1 MPSKRL
7 ATSVATSVFALTA
20 ALWSCVGSPA
30 APRVNGAGNVDSIVP
45 VLESLGGKPCE
56 EKPDLICVV
65 VAVPLDHFDASN
77 AEILH
82 VTFAVAP
89 ALGERYGMFL
99 QASPGGPGGEGIASA
114 DLSWIAAEIR
124 EHYDIVFFDQRG
136 VGLSNLLECPQTYKV
151 DFLAYLTE
159 VNQAGLEGYDT
170 PQEQQK
176 LIEDAR
182 AFAENCVAEMG
193 IDPAKLAFFGTDQ
206 VAEDIEAFRQVVGD
220 GTFMLYGVSYGTAVA
235 QTYAAA
241 HPQHLSGLILD
252 GASDLTL
259 SGEEGAFSQE
269 KAFEKVLLA
278 AFDACNA
285 DEACAADF
293 PGGDA
298 LSAYDALARRV
309 SETPIPYRFPLP
321 DGAHAERRFTFNQL
335 EYIAAS
341 QMYSQG
347 DRMIFLRALAAAER
361 GDLVPMARLLYEQ
374 ASLDPLT
381 FDYLGDPAFSDTM
394 FLSVLCTDDSFFG
407 GTAEERI
414 AQAIEA
420 GQASNGTVPR
430 LDGFI
435 YSAVDCAFWH
445 SSPKEVLVTPPLR
458 AEGVPTFVLNATL
471 DPATPFEEGRAV
483 YERLADG
490 YHIYVVGGQHSIY
503 GWGYQC
509 PDRYITDFMV
519 YSIRPDEREIVCED
533 WETSAIRPYV
543 PLIAVDASAYPNPLE
558 VFSAIDRE
566 IQLLPEY
573 YYADFEK
580 AETTACPQGGS
591 FTFGPG
597 GRGEAYLFQDC
608 AFIRGF
614 ILNGAGVA
622 DPGNSVFTIRARV
635 SGSKDGTLTYIR
647 DAPNGIV
654 TVTGKYDGQSLDL
667 RK

>member
-1 MPSKRL
+1 
-7 ATSVATSVFALTA
+7 VD
-20 ALWSCVGSPA
+20 
-30 APRVNGAGNVDSIVP
+30 GAGNVESIVP

-56 EKPDLICVV
+56 EKPDLTCVV
-65 VAVPLDHFDASN
+65 ISVPLDHFDADN
-77 AEILH
+77 PETIQI
-82 VTFAVAP
+82 TFAVAP
-89 ALGERYGMFL
+89 ALGERYGMFV

-114 DLSWIAAEIR
+114 DIGWFAREVL

-136 VGLSNLLECPQTYKV
+136 LGLSSPLECPQTYKK
-151 DFLAYLTE
+151 DFLDYLTE

-182 AFAENCVAEMG
+182 AFAEDCVAEMG
-193 IDPAKLAFFGTDQ
+193 VDPAKLAFFGTNQ

-220 GTFMLYGVSYGTAVA
+220 KTFMLYGVSYGTAVA

-241 HPQHLSGLILD
+241 HSQHLSGLILD
-252 GASDLTL
+252 GTSDLTL
-259 SGEEGAFSQE
+259 TGEEGAFSQE

-278 AFDACNA
+278 AFEACNA

-298 LSAYDALARRV
+298 LSAYDALAQRV
-309 SETPIPYRFPLP
+309 SETPISYRFPLP
-321 DGAHAERRFTFNQL
+321 DGSRVERGFTFNQL
-335 EYIAAS
+335 EYTAAS

-347 DRMIFLRALAAAER
+347 DRMLFLRALAAAGR
-361 GDLVPMARLLYEQ
+361 GDLVPMARLLHEQ
-374 ASLDPLT
+374 ASLDPVT
-381 FDYLGDPAFSDTM
+381 FDYLADPAFSDTM
-394 FLSVLCTDDSFFG
+394 FLSVLCTDDSFFDG
-407 GTAEERI
+407 APEERI
-414 AQAIEA
+414 AKAIEA
-420 GQASNGTVPR
+420 GQTSNGTVPR

-435 YSAVDCAFWH
+435 YSAVDCAFWS

-471 DPATPFEEGRAV
+471 DPATPFEEGEAV
-483 YERLADG
+483 FERLADG

-509 PDRYITDFMV
+509 PDRYLTDFLV
-519 YSIRPDEREIVCED
+519 YGVLPREREIVCED
-533 WETSAIRPYV
+533 WGTSVIRPYV
-543 PLIAVDASAYPNPLE
+543 PLADSDVSAYADALE
-558 VFSAIDRE
+558 VFSAIDLE

-573 YYADFEK
+573 YYADFSK
-580 AETTACPQGGS
+580 AETAACPHGGS

-597 GRGEAYLFQDC
+597 GPGEQYRFRDC

-614 ILNGAGVA
+614 ILNGTGKAEN
-622 DPGNSVFTIRARV
+622 GNSVFTIRAQV
-635 SGSKDGTLTYIR
+635 SGSKNGSLTYVR
-647 DAPNGIV
+647 DIPKGVA
-654 TVTGKYDGQSLDL
+654 TVVGEYDGQRLDL